1 MVIEKVDFDLNLG
14 QIAQQSSQIIADK
27 VFTNDSDHEEA
38 VPFEVTHHAEET
50 SLFEHGDGF
59 IIEPNT
65 AFKSAC
71 LIEMNGPD
79 FLTPYNLG
87 GIPFLTDGKIEVG
100 LLRTN
105 KFQTPE
111 KTSKNYKANFTIIVP
126 SKSQARAR
134 ATLLSALLTVPY
146 TITLHLKRDH
156 SVKIQAKG
164 IWTGLSYNL
173 DYTYQIPTNEHPGI
187 PAGMCS
193 FSAH

>member
-38 VPFEVTHHAEET
+38 VPFEVSHHVEET

-100 LLRTN
+100 CSGPINSKPQRRPRRITRQISLSSSLLN
-105 KFQTPE
+105 
-111 KTSKNYKANFTIIVP
+111 
-126 SKSQARAR
+126 
-134 ATLLSALLTVPY
+134 
-146 TITLHLKRDH
+146 LKLVQGRR
-156 SVKIQAKG
+156 S
-164 IWTGLSYNL
+164 
-173 DYTYQIPTNEHPGI
+173 
-187 PAGMCS
+187 
-193 FSAH
+193 